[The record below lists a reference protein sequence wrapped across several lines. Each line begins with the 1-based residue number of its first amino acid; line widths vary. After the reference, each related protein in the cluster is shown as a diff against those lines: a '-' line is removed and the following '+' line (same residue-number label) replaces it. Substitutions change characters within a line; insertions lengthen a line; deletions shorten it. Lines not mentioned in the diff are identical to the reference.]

1 MNISDQTLDQLIGN
15 AKTEEDIFGKDGLVK
30 TLAKRIMERILE
42 SEMEHHL
49 GYAKHDKSG
58 ENSGNSRNGKSNKQ
72 VILDNGKIDISVPR
86 DRNSEFS
93 PKLIEKRKSR
103 LSGIDDVIL
112 SLYGKGMTVRDI
124 QRHVEELYDHEISK
138 DLVSTIGFVS

>member
-58 ENSGNSRNGKSNKQ
+58 ENSGNSRNGYGTPQ
-72 VILDNGKIDISVPR
+72 CQDQ
-86 DRNSEFS
+86 FS
-93 PKLIEKRKSR
+93 PK
-103 LSGIDDVIL
+103 
-112 SLYGKGMTVRDI
+112 M
-124 QRHVEELYDHEISK
+124 RHKTL
-138 DLVSTIGFVS
+138 F

>member
-1 MNISDQTLDQLIGN
+1 VKWNIIRICQT
-15 AKTEEDIFGKDGLVK
+15 
-30 TLAKRIMERILE
+30 
-42 SEMEHHL
+42 
-49 GYAKHDKSG
+49 DKSG

-93 PKLIEKRKSR
+93 PKLIEKRQSR

-112 SLYGKGMTVRDI
+112 SLYGKGMIVRDI
-124 QRHVEELYDHEISK
+124 QQCYGMSHLLY
-138 DLVSTIGFVS
+138 GF